1 MNTIVSSD
9 VNHAALVLKQGGIV
23 IFPTETVYG
32 IGADSRNVTACE
44 KIYKIKNR
52 PADNPFIVHLDS
64 IDSIDKIAIIPQ
76 KYKKVITHFSP
87 GPIAYILE
95 KKDDSIFSSGLRTI
109 AVRVPSDVKT
119 NSLLRIAN
127 IPVSA
132 PSANLSG
139 KPSITRCEDA
149 ISEFTG
155 KVDFILTGLDSEIG
169 IESTVLDFTGEI
181 PILLRPGKISY
192 SELKE
197 FIPDIKKYET
207 NISNPLEKPLSPGI
221 KYRHYAPDCKVT
233 LIESIENLEG
243 DSIGVIGVKNY
254 STVNFSKQIN
264 SNLEYMHYLYSFFI
278 DCDKQKI
285 KNAFCQ
291 FPLADEFKDVLLNR
305 IEKAIMK

>member
-109 AVRVPSDVKT
+109 AVRVPS
-119 NSLLRIAN
+119 
-127 IPVSA
+127 
-132 PSANLSG
+132 
-139 KPSITRCEDA
+139 
-149 ISEFTG
+149 
-155 KVDFILTGLDSEIG
+155 EIG
-169 IESTVLDFTGEI
+169 RASCRERV
-181 PILLRPGKISY
+181 
-192 SELKE
+192 
-197 FIPDIKKYET
+197 
-207 NISNPLEKPLSPGI
+207 
-221 KYRHYAPDCKVT
+221 
-233 LIESIENLEG
+233 
-243 DSIGVIGVKNY
+243 
-254 STVNFSKQIN
+254 
-264 SNLEYMHYLYSFFI
+264 
-278 DCDKQKI
+278 
-285 KNAFCQ
+285 
-291 FPLADEFKDVLLNR
+291 
-305 IEKAIMK
+305 